1 MNTNFA
7 RGAVLTGAITA
18 AIALVPSS
26 AFALPD
32 LVINTADSYV
42 QPGGCSKEQP
52 IATGR
57 IAIKNQ
63 GTDVAD
69 VNVAER
75 LTRSMLVVYVPENI
89 DLIDKRPERSKLQPL
104 DQQGIEFNLGEGK
117 LKRGRNFAA
126 PLATVSSTLN
136 SSSVDAGDRDRIR
149 SIQNA
154 LLELGFD
161 PKGVDGVIGSNTRAA
176 IRDFQAS
183 LGDSRTGTLSPAQEQ
198 ELFKK
203 TGTTTV
209 STTGAQ
215 GETKVLIYVAVD
227 PYNLV
232 EETNEANNLWA
243 VEVTIDCGN

>member
-1 MNTNFA
+1 MISKFA
-7 RGAVLTGAITA
+7 RGAALTGAVA
-18 AIALVPSS
+18 ASISLVPAS

-42 QPGGCSKEQP
+42 QAGGCSKEQP

-75 LTRSMLVVYVPENI
+75 LTRSMLVVYVPESI
-89 DLIDKRPERSKLQPL
+89 DIIDKRPERSKLQPL

-117 LKRGRNFAA
+117 DKRGRNFTA
-126 PLATVSSTLN
+126 PLASVAN
-136 SSSVDAGDRDRIR
+136 SSYQTSVQAGETDRIR

-154 LLELGFD
+154 LLDLGFN
-161 PKGVDGVIGSNTRAA
+161 PQGVDGVIGGNTRSA
-176 IRDFQAS
+176 IRDYQGS
-183 LGDSRTGTLSPAQEQ
+183 LGDARTGTLTPSQEL

-203 TGTTTV
+203 SGVTV
-209 STTGAQ
+209 GSGTGAQ
-215 GETKVLIYVAVD
+215 GLTKVLIYIAVD
-227 PYNLV
+227 PYNIV

-243 VEVTIDCGN
+243 VEVTIDCGS